1 MDIYKLKFTQ
11 DWRYKNTKFYYSK
24 IDYLTQINVNYVQ
37 HIKSY
42 GFFIINQQRII
53 IDMDFI
59 DTNILKDERREYIF
73 KLLRNKLVIEK
84 RNSSINNILYE

>member
-1 MDIYKLKFTQ
+1 
-11 DWRYKNTKFYYSK
+11 
-24 IDYLTQINVNYVQ
+24 
-37 HIKSY
+37 
-42 GFFIINQQRII
+42 
-53 IDMDFI
+53 MDFI